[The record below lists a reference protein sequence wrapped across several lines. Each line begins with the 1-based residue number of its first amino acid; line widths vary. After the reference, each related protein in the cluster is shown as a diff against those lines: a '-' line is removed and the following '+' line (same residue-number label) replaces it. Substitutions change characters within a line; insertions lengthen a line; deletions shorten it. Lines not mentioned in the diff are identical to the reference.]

1 MLLVWASEPVPAVLE
16 RNQENM
22 SIKERDSMKQSIE
35 KIALTGG
42 ALLAAGIS
50 PNLFVIA
57 QAGYAK
63 LSALAVNFLIPSIVV
78 LLAILLVGTFRGHTN
93 LVSQIWYGILGGLVA
108 TVGLEIVRHVGFLL
122 GGMPGE
128 MPKLLGV
135 LLLDRFALGPNWLSN
150 LAGWGYHFWNGAAFG
165 IVYTLLFG
173 KTRLWGGIAFGVLI
187 GIGFMISPATT
198 ALGVGI
204 FGIQF
209 NIGFPLTVTLAH
221 VAFGTILGWY
231 VQRNRQEAF
240 SIIQQIKGIAQAR

>member
-1 MLLVWASEPVPAVLE
+1 MKTEEL
-16 RNQENM
+16 NM
-22 SIKERDSMKQSIE
+22 KEQDSLKQSIE
-35 KIALTGG
+35 KIGLTGG

-63 LSALAVNFLIPSIVV
+63 LSILAVNFLFPSIVV
-78 LLAILLVGTFRGHTN
+78 LLAILLVGTFRGHTD
-93 LVSQIWYGILGGLVA
+93 LVAQIRYGILAGLLA

-173 KTRLWGGIAFGVLI
+173 KPRLWGSISFAVLI
-187 GIGFMISPATT
+187 GIGFMVSPATT
-198 ALGVGI
+198 ALGIGI
-204 FGIQF
+204 FGIRF
-209 NIGFPLTVTLAH
+209 NIGFPITVTLAH
-221 VAFGTILGWY
+221 VVFGFILWMVIHRYASDNSVSILARMKNVVAPSGTTTTI
-231 VQRNRQEAF
+231 E
-240 SIIQQIKGIAQAR
+240 K